1 MTETVTLCL
10 LALAGLAGGLVVA
23 GGVIAMMVGLGVIT
37 RYAGITRTAVSV
49 RLYEDAIF
57 LGGMFGNL
65 LTVYGF
71 SCPLGQPALA
81 LLGLC
86 SGIFVGGWIMALAEI
101 VNIFPILARRI
112 GFVKGMSAMVISIAL
127 GKTLGS
133 LYHFFMR
140 M

>member
-23 GGVIAMMVGLGVIT
+23 GGVIALMVGLGVIT

-101 VNIFPILARRI
+101 VNIFLNTEFEGGGMHKRR
-112 GFVKGMSAMVISIAL
+112 VDKIAAIEE
-127 GKTLGS
+127 K
-133 LYHFFMR
+133 YFK
-140 M
+140 